1 MNGSSYFDKL
11 VATAERIAR
20 HSHYPGKDQAVGQCL
35 EDIDDLEFAGRIT
48 AEQRDQLREILLSSM
63 SHAA

>member
-1 MNGSSYFDKL
+1 MNGTTYFDKL

-20 HSHYPGKDQAVGQCL
+20 HAQYPGKDQAVGHCL
-35 EDIDDLEFAGRIT
+35 EDIDDLMLEGRIND
-48 AEQRDQLREILLSSM
+48 EQRDRLRAVLLSSH